1 MKIIINLL
9 LLLVASSTASAQ
21 HFFEKSF
28 HISFPNGQAN
38 RVAYLR
44 FPTAIPI
51 WGTIEV
57 EITGGFNFQPNR
69 GVLTK
74 RFEIVSNG
82 VNGFIDHGSEIVAA
96 RGALVT
102 QWRIGEFNNGTFQI
116 PIHHLVATG
125 NDIVINVKG
134 LIIHGGVAET
144 IKNGL
149 TLSAVSVN
157 SGEVPQRSF
166 RSFSED
172 RIGFGTKTPEHRLDI
187 VGKLRAHE
195 ILVNTQ
201 KTADYVFE
209 PDYEL
214 TSLDSLALFIK
225 TNKHLPEIPSAKEML
240 QKDLEVGSFQ
250 IDLLKKIEELTLYV
264 IDLQSQIREIR
275 EERSAR

>member
-9 LLLVASSTASAQ
+9 LLLLVSSAVSAQ

-28 HISFPNGQAN
+28 AIVFPDGQAN
-38 RVAYLR
+38 RVAYLK
-44 FPTAIPI
+44 FPSSPI
-51 WGTIEV
+51 AGTIEV
-57 EITGGFNFQPNR
+57 EISGSFNYQLNR

-74 RFEIVSNG
+74 RFDIVAHGING
-82 VNGFIDHGSEIVAA
+82 YLNHSSEVVAA
-96 RGALVT
+96 RGPLVS
-102 QWRIGEFNNGTFQI
+102 QWRIGEFNGSTFEI
-116 PIHHLVATG
+116 PIHHIVSTG
-125 NDIVINVKG
+125 NDLVVRVKG
-134 LIIHGGVAET
+134 LVYHANSAES

-149 TLSAVSVN
+149 TLSAVSAN
-157 SGEVPQRSF
+157 SGNLPQRSF

-172 RIGFGTKTPEHRLDI
+172 RIGFGTQTPEHRLDI

-209 PDYEL
+209 PDYDL
-214 TSLDSLALFIK
+214 TSLDSLALFIR
-225 TNKHLPEIPSAKEML
+225 TNKHLPEIPSAQEML

-275 EERSAR
+275 EERSGR